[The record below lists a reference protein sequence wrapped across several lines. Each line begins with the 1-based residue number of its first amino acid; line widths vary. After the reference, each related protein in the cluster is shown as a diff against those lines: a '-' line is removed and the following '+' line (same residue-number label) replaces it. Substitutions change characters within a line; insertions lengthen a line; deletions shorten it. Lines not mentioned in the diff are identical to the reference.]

1 MTEKY
6 EYLDRRTKRYI
17 YVAALTYKKLKYI
30 NPQITSLETG
40 EKLSISTNGKKL
52 LSLLLAVCDANF
64 RSEMKNMLDSN
75 YSALLRKNLYDVIGN
90 LSIGKGDELTT
101 ADLNEILNNDFFDV
115 LNTKEN
121 GICSKNISSP
131 ESLFTMFCLSQL
143 SRDDIHSICTL
154 FRNYDLRNKTS
165 GSVENFA
172 EYIFR
177 VYNYAKYNREI
188 FSGISLSEDV
198 IKKMIAGSKKIQSP
212 TNAPKTPPVQPSQKF
227 QSQSRQSETKVQT
240 ETTEKSHESILEKL
254 DKIQHK
260 FIGQERLAKELFFNI
275 INNQYLAEQ
284 EEVTDGERSIIFL
297 DGPTGT
303 GKTAITREI
312 TKLLNIPFTSTSIT
326 NYSSAG
332 YVGGNLTDT
341 LVDLYKKSGGDLKK
355 AEKGIIVLDEF
366 DKIVSHS
373 LNGLEMKRAVQQ
385 QLLDFLGGGKYIIN
399 VGDKKEEKQVEF
411 DTSRITFVCLGAL
424 TDLRT
429 QKTDKRFSLGFASDS
444 TSQSKNDG
452 TYTIT
457 PQDLID
463 LGLERELVGRFN
475 TFLHTDEY
483 DRAALERI
491 LRESTISP
499 TKSFEKLLSS
509 HGISLEVDDTVYGAI
524 ANSAYELN
532 TGARS
537 LQTVMNN
544 IRTRYLEEIITG
556 KSKNIHLTKDNVETI
571 VQDTM
576 NRRER
581 G

>member
-30 NPQITSLETG
+30 NPKITLETG

-64 RSEMKNMLDSN
+64 SSEMKNILVSN
-75 YSALLRKNLYDVIGN
+75 YSTLLRKNLRYVLDK
-90 LSIGKGDELTT
+90 LSIGKGDELTS
-101 ADLNEILNNDFFDV
+101 ADFNEILNNDFFDV

-121 GICSKNISSP
+121 GICYKSISSP
-131 ESLFTMFCLSQL
+131 ESVFTMFCLSHL

-154 FRNYDLRNKTS
+154 FRNYDHRDKTS

-188 FSGISLSEDV
+188 LSGISLSEDD
-198 IKKMIAGSKKIQSP
+198 IKEMIAGSQKIQSP

-240 ETTEKSHESILEKL
+240 ETTEKSHESIWEKL

>member
-6 EYLDRRTKRYI
+6 EYLDRITKRYI
-17 YVAALTYKKLKYI
+17 YVAALVYKKLKYI

-40 EKLSISTNGKKL
+40 ETLPISTNGKKL
-52 LSLLLAVCDANF
+52 LSLLLAVCEGNF

-75 YSALLRKNLYDVIGN
+75 YSTLLRKNLRYVLDK
-90 LSIGKGDELTT
+90 LSIGKGDELTP

-115 LNTKEN
+115 LNTKKN
-121 GICSKNISSP
+121 GICSKITSSP
-131 ESLFTMFCLSQL
+131 EAVFTMFCLSHL

-154 FRNYDLRNKTS
+154 FRNYDLRNETS

-177 VYNYAKYNREI
+177 VYNYAKYNGEI
-188 FSGISLSEDV
+188 FSGISLSEDD
-198 IKKMIAGSKKIQSP
+198 IKEMIAGSKKIQSP
-212 TNAPKTPPVQPSQKF
+212 TNTPKTPPVQPSQKF

-240 ETTEKSHESILEKL
+240 EITEKSHESIWEKL

-483 DRAALERI
+483 DRDALERI

>member
-6 EYLDRRTKRYI
+6 EYLDRKTQRYI
-17 YVAALTYKKLKYI
+17 YVAALVYKKLKYI
-30 NPQITSLETG
+30 DPQITSLETG
-40 EKLSISTNGKKL
+40 EKLSISTDGKKL
-52 LSLLLAVCDANF
+52 LSLLLAVCDGIF
-64 RSEMKNMLDSN
+64 KSEMKNMLDSN
-75 YSALLRKNLYDVIGN
+75 YSALLRKNLYYVLDK
-90 LSIGKGDELTT
+90 LLIGKGDELTS

-115 LNTKEN
+115 LNTKKN
-121 GICSKNISSP
+121 GLCSKIISSP
-131 ESLFTMFCLSQL
+131 ESLFTMFCLSHL
-143 SRDDIHSICTL
+143 SRDDIHSIYTL

-177 VYNYAKYNREI
+177 VYNYAKYNGEI
-188 FSGISLSEDV
+188 SSGISLSEDV

-212 TNAPKTPPVQPSQKF
+212 TSTPKTPPVQPSQKF

-240 ETTEKSHESILEKL
+240 ETTEKSHESIWEKL

>member
-30 NPQITSLETG
+30 NPKITLETG

-52 LSLLLAVCDANF
+52 LSLLLAVCDGNF
-64 RSEMKNMLDSN
+64 SSEMKNILVSN
-75 YSALLRKNLYDVIGN
+75 YSTLLRKNLRYVLDK
-90 LSIGKGDELTT
+90 LSIGKGDELTS
-101 ADLNEILNNDFFDV
+101 ADFNEILNNDFFDV

-121 GICSKNISSP
+121 GICYKSISSP
-131 ESLFTMFCLSQL
+131 ESVFTMFCLSHL

-154 FRNYDLRNKTS
+154 FRNYDHRDKTS

-188 FSGISLSEDV
+188 LSEISLSEDD
-198 IKKMIAGSKKIQSP
+198 IKEIIAGRKKIQSP

-240 ETTEKSHESILEKL
+240 ETTEKSHESIWEKL

-509 HGISLEVDDTVYGAI
+509 HGMSLEVDDNVYGAI

>member
-1 MTEKY
+1 MTEYK
-6 EYLDRRTKRYI
+6 YLDRKTQRYI
-17 YVAALTYKKLKYI
+17 YVAALVYKKLKYI
-30 NPQITSLETG
+30 DPQITSLETG
-40 EKLSISTNGKKL
+40 EKLSISTDGKKL
-52 LSLLLAVCDANF
+52 LSLLLAVCDGNF
-64 RSEMKNMLDSN
+64 KSEMKNMLDSN
-75 YSALLRKNLYDVIGN
+75 YSELLRKNLRDV
-90 LSIGKGDELTT
+90 LDKLLIGKGDELTPT
-101 ADLNEILNNDFFDV
+101 DFNEILNNDFFDV
-115 LNTKEN
+115 LNTKKN
-121 GICSKNISSP
+121 GLCSKIISSP
-131 ESLFTMFCLSQL
+131 ESLFTMFCLSHL

-177 VYNYAKYNREI
+177 VYNYAKYNGEI
-188 FSGISLSEDV
+188 SSGISLSEDV
-198 IKKMIAGSKKIQSP
+198 IKKMIDGSKKIQSP
-212 TNAPKTPPVQPSQKF
+212 TSAPKTPPVQPSQKF

-240 ETTEKSHESILEKL
+240 ETTEKSHESIWEKL

-284 EEVTDGERSIIFL
+284 EEITDGERSIIFL

>member
-1 MTEKY
+1 MTEYK
-6 EYLDRRTKRYI
+6 YLDRKTQRYI
-17 YVAALTYKKLKYI
+17 YVAALVYKKLKYI
-30 NPQITSLETG
+30 DPQITSLETG
-40 EKLSISTNGKKL
+40 EKLSISTDGKKL
-52 LSLLLAVCDANF
+52 LSLLLAVCDGNF
-64 RSEMKNMLDSN
+64 KSEMKNMLDSN
-75 YSALLRKNLYDVIGN
+75 YSELLRKNLRDV
-90 LSIGKGDELTT
+90 LDKLLIGKGDELTP
-101 ADLNEILNNDFFDV
+101 ADFNEILNNDFFDV
-115 LNTKEN
+115 LNTKKN
-121 GICSKNISSP
+121 GLCSKIISSP
-131 ESLFTMFCLSQL
+131 ESLFTMFCLSHL

-177 VYNYAKYNREI
+177 VYDYAKYNGEI
-188 FSGISLSEDV
+188 SSGISLSEDV

-212 TNAPKTPPVQPSQKF
+212 TSTPKTPPVQPSQKF

-240 ETTEKSHESILEKL
+240 ETTEKSHESIWEKL

-284 EEVTDGERSIIFL
+284 EEITDGERSIIFL

-509 HGISLEVDDTVYGAI
+509 HRISLEVDDNVYGAI

>member
-30 NPQITSLETG
+30 NPQITLETG

-52 LSLLLAVCDANF
+52 LSLLLAVCDGNF
-64 RSEMKNMLDSN
+64 SSEMKNILVSN
-75 YSALLRKNLYDVIGN
+75 YSTLLRKNLRYVLDK
-90 LSIGKGDELTT
+90 LSIGKGDELTS
-101 ADLNEILNNDFFDV
+101 ADFNEILNNDFFDV

-121 GICSKNISSP
+121 GICYKSISSP
-131 ESLFTMFCLSQL
+131 ESVFTMFCLSHL

-154 FRNYDLRNKTS
+154 FRNYDHRDKTS

-188 FSGISLSEDV
+188 LSEISLSEDD
-198 IKKMIAGSKKIQSP
+198 IKEIIAGRKKIQSP

-240 ETTEKSHESILEKL
+240 ETTEKSHESIWEKL

>member
-1 MTEKY
+1 
-6 EYLDRRTKRYI
+6 
-17 YVAALTYKKLKYI
+17 
-30 NPQITSLETG
+30 
-40 EKLSISTNGKKL
+40 
-52 LSLLLAVCDANF
+52 
-64 RSEMKNMLDSN
+64 
-75 YSALLRKNLYDVIGN
+75 
-90 LSIGKGDELTT
+90 
-101 ADLNEILNNDFFDV
+101 
-115 LNTKEN
+115 
-121 GICSKNISSP
+121 
-131 ESLFTMFCLSQL
+131 
-143 SRDDIHSICTL
+143 
-154 FRNYDLRNKTS
+154 
-165 GSVENFA
+165 
-172 EYIFR
+172 
-177 VYNYAKYNREI
+177 
-188 FSGISLSEDV
+188 
-198 IKKMIAGSKKIQSP
+198 
-212 TNAPKTPPVQPSQKF
+212 
-227 QSQSRQSETKVQT
+227 
-240 ETTEKSHESILEKL
+240 
-254 DKIQHK
+254 
-260 FIGQERLAKELFFNI
+260 
-275 INNQYLAEQ
+275 
-284 EEVTDGERSIIFL
+284 
-297 DGPTGT
+297 
-303 GKTAITREI
+303 
-312 TKLLNIPFTSTSIT
+312 
-326 NYSSAG
+326 
-332 YVGGNLTDT
+332 
-341 LVDLYKKSGGDLKK
+341 
-355 AEKGIIVLDEF
+355 
-366 DKIVSHS
+366 
-373 LNGLEMKRAVQQ
+373 MKRAVQQ

>member
-1 MTEKY
+1 MTEYK
-6 EYLDRRTKRYI
+6 YLDRKTQRYI
-17 YVAALTYKKLKYI
+17 YVAALVYKKLKYI
-30 NPQITSLETG
+30 DPQITSLETG
-40 EKLSISTNGKKL
+40 EKLSISTDGKKL
-52 LSLLLAVCDANF
+52 LSLLLAVCDGNF
-64 RSEMKNMLDSN
+64 KSEMKNMLDSN
-75 YSALLRKNLYDVIGN
+75 YSELLRKNLYYVLDK
-90 LSIGKGDELTT
+90 LLIGKGDELTP
-101 ADLNEILNNDFFDV
+101 ADFNEILNNDFFDV
-115 LNTKEN
+115 LNTKKN
-121 GICSKNISSP
+121 GLCSKIISSP
-131 ESLFTMFCLSQL
+131 ESLFTMFCLSHL

-177 VYNYAKYNREI
+177 VYNYAKYNGEI
-188 FSGISLSEDV
+188 SSGISLSEDV

-212 TNAPKTPPVQPSQKF
+212 TSTPKTPPVQPSQKF

-240 ETTEKSHESILEKL
+240 ETTEKSHESIWEKL

-284 EEVTDGERSIIFL
+284 EEITDGERSIIFL

>member
-1 MTEKY
+1 MTEYK
-6 EYLDRRTKRYI
+6 YLDRKTQWYI

-30 NPQITSLETG
+30 DPQITSLETG
-40 EKLSISTNGKKL
+40 EKLSISTDGKKL
-52 LSLLLAVCDANF
+52 LSLLLAVCDGNF
-64 RSEMKNMLDSN
+64 KSEMKNMLDSN
-75 YSALLRKNLYDVIGN
+75 YSALLRKNLRDV
-90 LSIGKGDELTT
+90 LDKLLIGKGDELTS

-115 LNTKEN
+115 LNTEEN
-121 GICSKNISSP
+121 GICSKIISSP
-131 ESLFTMFCLSQL
+131 ESLFTMFCLSHL

-177 VYNYAKYNREI
+177 VYNYAKYNVEI
-188 FSGISLSEDV
+188 SPEISLSEDV
-198 IKKMIAGSKKIQSP
+198 IKKMIAGSKKIKSP

-240 ETTEKSHESILEKL
+240 ETTEKSHESIWEKL

>member
-1 MTEKY
+1 MAETRF
-6 EYLDRRTKRYI
+6 EYLDEITRTYLRSAIFI
-17 YVAALTYKKLKYI
+17 YGKLKEFDYEI
-30 NPQITSLETG
+30 ESLENGQKFTIG
-40 EKLSISTNGKKL
+40 DEGKKF
-52 LSLLLAVCDANF
+52 LSLLLASYVKSDKSKIREFLCA
-64 RSEMKNMLDSN
+64 ESN
-75 YSALLRKNLYDVIGN
+75 SNIKGILGKVLYELP
-90 LSIGKGDELTT
+90 LSRDNVQST
-101 ADLNEILNNDFFDV
+101 NDFFLILGTDFANV
-115 LNTKEN
+115 LN
-121 GICSKNISSP
+121 
-131 ESLFTMFCLSQL
+131 
-143 SRDDIHSICTL
+143 
-154 FRNYDLRNKTS
+154 
-165 GSVENFA
+165 
-172 EYIFR
+172 
-177 VYNYAKYNREI
+177 
-188 FSGISLSEDV
+188 
-198 IKKMIAGSKKIQSP
+198 SP
-212 TNAPKTPPVQPSQKF
+212 TNQFCDMNILTPESIFTMYCIKSLYDDEINPAYLLCRNEDYKNQTSENVHKLTQLFYSIYNSAKYHGEVTHKEPLAMAYIKERLTRQLEKKLTAPTSHATLQSSTPQKEE
-227 QSQSRQSETKVQT
+227 QSENIV
-240 ETTEKSHESILEKL
+240 ENPESIWEKL

-284 EEVTDGERSIIFL
+284 EEIADGERSLIFL

-385 QLLDFLGGGKYIIN
+385 QLLDFLGGGKYIISIGN
-399 VGDKKEEKQVEF
+399 RTDVKQVEF
-411 DTSRITFVCLGAL
+411 DTSKLTFVCLGAL

-429 QKTDKRFSLGFASDS
+429 KKTDKRFSLGFASDS

-483 DRAALERI
+483 DKAALERI

>member
-30 NPQITSLETG
+30 NPKITLETG

-52 LSLLLAVCDANF
+52 LSLLLAVCDGNF
-64 RSEMKNMLDSN
+64 SSEMKNILVSN
-75 YSALLRKNLYDVIGN
+75 YSTLLRKNLRYVLDK
-90 LSIGKGDELTT
+90 LSIGKGDELTS
-101 ADLNEILNNDFFDV
+101 ADFNEILNNDFFDV

-121 GICSKNISSP
+121 GICYKSISSP
-131 ESLFTMFCLSQL
+131 ESVFTMFCLSHL

-154 FRNYDLRNKTS
+154 FRNYDHRDKTS

-188 FSGISLSEDV
+188 LSEISLSEDD
-198 IKKMIAGSKKIQSP
+198 IKEIIAGRKKIQSP

-240 ETTEKSHESILEKL
+240 ETTEKSHESIWEKL

-483 DRAALERI
+483 DRDALERI

>member
-1 MTEKY
+1 MTEYK
-6 EYLDRRTKRYI
+6 YLDRKTQRYI
-17 YVAALTYKKLKYI
+17 YVAALVYKKLKYI
-30 NPQITSLETG
+30 DPQITSLETG
-40 EKLSISTNGKKL
+40 EKLSISTDGKKL
-52 LSLLLAVCDANF
+52 LSLLLAVCDGNF
-64 RSEMKNMLDSN
+64 KSEMKNMLDSN
-75 YSALLRKNLYDVIGN
+75 YSELLRKNLRDV
-90 LSIGKGDELTT
+90 LDKLLIGKGDELTP
-101 ADLNEILNNDFFDV
+101 ADFNEILNNDFFDV
-115 LNTKEN
+115 LNTKKN
-121 GICSKNISSP
+121 GLCSKIISSP
-131 ESLFTMFCLSQL
+131 ESLFTMFCLSHL

-172 EYIFR
+172 GYIFR
-177 VYNYAKYNREI
+177 VYNYAKYNGEI
-188 FSGISLSEDV
+188 SSGISLSEDV

-212 TNAPKTPPVQPSQKF
+212 TSTPKTPPVQPSQKF

-240 ETTEKSHESILEKL
+240 ETTEKSHESIWEKL

-284 EEVTDGERSIIFL
+284 EEITDGERSIIFL

>member
-1 MTEKY
+1 MTEYK
-6 EYLDRRTKRYI
+6 YLDRKTQRYI
-17 YVAALTYKKLKYI
+17 YVAALVYKKLKYI
-30 NPQITSLETG
+30 DPQITSLETG
-40 EKLSISTNGKKL
+40 EKLSISTDGKKL
-52 LSLLLAVCDANF
+52 LSLLLAVCDGNF
-64 RSEMKNMLDSN
+64 KSEMKNMLDSN
-75 YSALLRKNLYDVIGN
+75 YSELLRKNLYYVLDK
-90 LSIGKGDELTT
+90 LLIGKGDELTP
-101 ADLNEILNNDFFDV
+101 ADFNEILNNDFFDV
-115 LNTKEN
+115 LNTKKN
-121 GICSKNISSP
+121 GLCSKIISSP
-131 ESLFTMFCLSQL
+131 ESLFTMFCLSHL

-177 VYNYAKYNREI
+177 VYNYAKYNGEI
-188 FSGISLSEDV
+188 SSGISLSEDV

-212 TNAPKTPPVQPSQKF
+212 TSTPKTPPVQPSQKF

-240 ETTEKSHESILEKL
+240 ETTEKSHESIWEKL

-284 EEVTDGERSIIFL
+284 EEITDGERSIIFL

-509 HGISLEVDDTVYGAI
+509 HRISLEVDDNVYGAI

>member
-30 NPQITSLETG
+30 NPKITLETG

-52 LSLLLAVCDANF
+52 LSLLLAVCDGNF
-64 RSEMKNMLDSN
+64 SSEMKNILVSN
-75 YSALLRKNLYDVIGN
+75 YSTLLRKNLRYVLDK
-90 LSIGKGDELTT
+90 LSIGKGDELTS
-101 ADLNEILNNDFFDV
+101 ADFNEILNNDFFDV

-121 GICSKNISSP
+121 DICYKSISSP
-131 ESLFTMFCLSQL
+131 ESVFTMFCLSHL

-154 FRNYDLRNKTS
+154 FRNYDHRDKTS

-188 FSGISLSEDV
+188 LSGISLSEDD
-198 IKKMIAGSKKIQSP
+198 IKEMIAGSQKIQSP

-240 ETTEKSHESILEKL
+240 ETTEKSHESIWEKL

>member
-30 NPQITSLETG
+30 NPKITLETG

-64 RSEMKNMLDSN
+64 SSEMKNILVSN
-75 YSALLRKNLYDVIGN
+75 YSALLRKNLRYVLDK
-90 LSIGKGDELTT
+90 LSIGKGDELTS
-101 ADLNEILNNDFFDV
+101 ADFNEILNNDFFDV

-121 GICSKNISSP
+121 GICYKSISSP
-131 ESLFTMFCLSQL
+131 ESVFTMFCLSHL

-154 FRNYDLRNKTS
+154 FRNYDHRDKTS

-188 FSGISLSEDV
+188 LSGISLSEDD
-198 IKKMIAGSKKIQSP
+198 IKEMIAGSQKIQSP

-240 ETTEKSHESILEKL
+240 ETTEKSHESIWEKL

-483 DRAALERI
+483 DRDALERI

>member
-6 EYLDRRTKRYI
+6 EYLDRITQRYI
-17 YVAALTYKKLKYI
+17 YVAAFVYKKLKYI
-30 NPQITSLETG
+30 NPKITSLETG
-40 EKLSISTNGKKL
+40 ETLSISTNGKKL
-52 LSLLLAVCDANF
+52 LSLLLAVCDGNF
-64 RSEMKNMLDSN
+64 KSEMKNMLDSN
-75 YSALLRKNLYDVIGN
+75 YSELLRKNLRDV
-90 LSIGKGDELTT
+90 LDKLLIGKGDELTP
-101 ADLNEILNNDFFDV
+101 ADFNEILNNDFFDV
-115 LNTKEN
+115 LNTKKN
-121 GICSKNISSP
+121 GLCSKIISSP
-131 ESLFTMFCLSQL
+131 ESLFTMFCLSHL

-172 EYIFR
+172 GYIFR
-177 VYNYAKYNREI
+177 VYNYAKYNGEI
-188 FSGISLSEDV
+188 SSGISLSEDV

-212 TNAPKTPPVQPSQKF
+212 TSTPKTPPVQPSQKF

-240 ETTEKSHESILEKL
+240 ETTEKSHESIWEKL

-483 DRAALERI
+483 DRDALERI

>member
-1 MTEKY
+1 
-6 EYLDRRTKRYI
+6 
-17 YVAALTYKKLKYI
+17 
-30 NPQITSLETG
+30 
-40 EKLSISTNGKKL
+40 
-52 LSLLLAVCDANF
+52 
-64 RSEMKNMLDSN
+64 MKNILVSN
-75 YSALLRKNLYDVIGN
+75 YSTLLRKNLRYVLDK
-90 LSIGKGDELTT
+90 LSIGKGDELTS
-101 ADLNEILNNDFFDV
+101 ADFNEILNNDFFDV

-121 GICSKNISSP
+121 DICYKSISSP
-131 ESLFTMFCLSQL
+131 ESVFTMFCLSHL

-154 FRNYDLRNKTS
+154 FRNYDHRDKTS

-188 FSGISLSEDV
+188 LSGISLSEDD
-198 IKKMIAGSKKIQSP
+198 IKEMIAGSQKIQSP
-212 TNAPKTPPVQPSQKF
+212 TNVPKTPPVQPSQKF

-240 ETTEKSHESILEKL
+240 ETTEKSHESIWEKL